1 MAYTA
6 ADINWNGKQ
15 GVALNGQIYYDFL
28 PRIAID
34 GVTFH
39 FDHRVTDD
47 DHWITEIHYKA
58 DDGRT
63 VVAYQ
68 KGPEKVS

>member
-6 ADINWNGKQ
+6 ADIAWNGNK

-28 PRIAID
+28 PYIAID
-34 GVTFH
+34 GVTFRY
-39 FDHRVTDD
+39 DRQDRDD
-47 DHWITEIHYKA
+47 DHWVTALYYKS
-58 DDGRT
+58 DDGRE

-68 KGPEKVS
+68 KGPEKVC

>member
-6 ADINWNGKQ
+6 ADIKWNGNK

-28 PRIAID
+28 PYIVVD
-34 GVTFH
+34 GVTFRY
-39 FDHRVTDD
+39 DRQVTDD

-58 DDGRT
+58 EDGREI
-63 VVAYQ
+63 VALR
-68 KGPEKVS
+68 GTEK